1 MLLAHPIHSGENMF
15 EIIWTSQYG
24 TETIDTADTREE
36 ARNLIAEY
44 RIAFGQGSFKIKK
57 V

>member
-1 MLLAHPIHSGENMF
+1 MF
-15 EIIWTSQYG
+15 EIFWTSQYG
-24 TETIDTADTREE
+24 TETIDTREE
-36 ARNLIAEY
+36 ARNLVAEY